1 MLVGRLLP
9 DGRFRTPP
17 TEQYQRLEADAFN
30 LGMLPFEFRC
40 AATCAESTLFGGNHV
55 SQRAPGNG
63 DAPKK
68 LVISSVASFR
78 ALFKSN
84 SQIRCT
90 TSPGT
95 PTFRLGFGT
104 SRSPPELRP
113 EV

>member
-17 TEQYQRLEADAFN
+17 TENAEKYQRREADAFN
-30 LGMLPFEFRC
+30 LEFLLPFELWC
-40 AATCAESTLFGGNHV
+40 AASCAESTLFGGNHV

-95 PTFRLGFGT
+95 PTFRLGLGT
-104 SRSPPELRP
+104 
-113 EV
+113 